1 MIFGD
6 VRQKKI
12 DKIVI
17 PLLSKLVWYQN
28 ISETQKCSPT
38 MIFGDLG
45 QKNFD
50 GKKWQP
56 PSYPWTFSVLETFW
70 KTKAFPHEVFRYC
83 ETKRFPRKTE
93 KLRYYA

>member
-1 MIFGD
+1 MFLGD
-6 VRQKKI
+6 VRQKNI
-12 DKIVI
+12 DKILI
-17 PLLSKLVWYQN
+17 PLICKNFWYQN
-28 ISETQKCSPT
+28 VSETQKGSPT

-56 PSYPWTFSVLETFW
+56 PSYPWTFSVLEIFW

-93 KLRYYA
+93 KLLYYA